1 MFMRIFRSRVFLM
14 IVIASD
20 DEVTIIII
28 GIAK

>member
-1 MFMRIFRSRVFLM
+1 MFMRIFRSRFFLM

-20 DEVTIIII
+20 GELTIIII